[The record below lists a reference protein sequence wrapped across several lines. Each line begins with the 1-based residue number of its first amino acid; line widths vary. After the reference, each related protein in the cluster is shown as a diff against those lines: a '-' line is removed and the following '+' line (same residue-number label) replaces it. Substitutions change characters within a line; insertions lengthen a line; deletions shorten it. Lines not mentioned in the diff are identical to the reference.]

1 MNSMSASDA
10 APLPRLGE
18 VFFDVRGSSRSMR
31 LSWYSDTGVAVFS
44 IWQGGTCTGTFRLPI
59 EDLSRMTEALQR
71 GPRGAGQPVTDVPS
85 LTGLPGGRRGQS
97 GGTSGDISMAP
108 FAEYAT
114 GQHIAPVTGEFRRP
128 ELEERATDP
137 FGPGG
142 YQAPSPDPVYR
153 PSAPTSPSAPYS
165 PAPFSSAPRF
175 SPASPNYREDPL
187 TSPSFRDEA
196 RSGSY
201 RQQSAASPISPAPV
215 PPAPAPPAPSF
226 SPAPT
231 YREDPLTSP
240 SFRDEARSAGYR
252 DSSAPYGDDP
262 LGSGSYRSASYRDQ
276 DRPDQSY
283 QDQAYPDRGYPG
295 DDAGYAPGYR
305 DDDTGGYQDR
315 RYADDPFQSNYP
327 DEPHGG
333 SHPYGQPGPEPR
345 GHRGRPSRT

>member
-59 EDLSRMTEALQR
+59 EDLPRMTEALQR
-71 GPRGAGQPVTDVPS
+71 GPRGAGQPATDVPS

-97 GGTSGDISMAP
+97 GDTSVAP

-137 FGPGG
+137 FGSGG
-142 YQAPSPDPVYR
+142 YRAPSPDPVY
-153 PSAPTSPSAPYS
+153 PPPAPIS
-165 PAPFSSAPRF
+165 PAPSF
-175 SPASPNYREDPL
+175 SPASPSYREDPL
-187 TSPSFRDEA
+187 TSPSFREEA
-196 RSGSY
+196 RSGGY
-201 RQQSAASPISPAPV
+201 RQQSAASPIPPSQVPPGPAPS
-215 PPAPAPPAPSF
+215 APSF
-226 SPAPT
+226 SPSPT

-252 DSSAPYGDDP
+252 DSGSAPYGDDAGYSP
-262 LGSGSYRSASYRDQ
+262 GGSGSYRPPSYQDSGRADQ
-276 DRPDQSY
+276 SYPDQAFPDQSY
-283 QDQAYPDRGYPG
+283 PDQAYPDRGYSGGDAGYSPG
-295 DDAGYAPGYR
+295 YPVDDAGGYE
-305 DDDTGGYQDR
+305 DL

-345 GHRGRPSRT
+345 SHRGRPSRT